1 MADGAFVLLIPEMTE
16 NSFLPRE
23 KYVCVEPGHVR
34 GYIPLPVGGYWVGR
48 QILGY
53 GR

>member
-1 MADGAFVLLIPEMTE
+1 MVDGAFDLLDPKITK
-16 NSFLPRE
+16 NLLLPRE

-34 GYIPLPVGGYWVGR
+34 GYVSLPVGGYWVGR
-48 QILGY
+48 QILGH